1 MMEEI
6 SNNLETL
13 GHFVSC
19 IPIPFPSNSYP
30 SNMVRL
36 ITHNML
42 ACHVSTSHTFTPH
55 PLIIATFTPLTLLL
69 PHFFFPE
76 NCTKDNF
83 PLVFSE
89 VELVERPAPINPD
102 FIKRFLPKLD
112 WKALVDTA
120 RSVSMS
126 MGW

>member
-1 MMEEI
+1 M
-6 SNNLETL
+6 SVRRTL
-13 GHFVSC
+13 SL
-19 IPIPFPSNSYP
+19 PS
-30 SNMVRL
+30 
-36 ITHNML
+36 THHRNFYTT
-42 ACHVSTSHTFTPH
+42 HTSP
-55 PLIIATFTPLTLLL
+55 PP
-69 PHFFFPE
+69 FFFPE

-126 MGW
+126 LGW